1 MYAMTVKR
9 VSPQEADALV
19 KDEGYA
25 YLDVRSIPE
34 FDTGHPA
41 GAYNIPLMHASPSGM
56 RPNGDFLP
64 VVTATFSKDA
74 KLVVGCK
81 TGGRSLRAAQGLL
94 DAGFET
100 VVDQRAGF
108 QGTRDPFGQVKE
120 AGCQGA
126 GLEVA
131 TEAEPDRS
139 YEALL
144 TRKDG

>member
-1 MYAMTVKR
+1 MYAMVVKR

-34 FDTGHPA
+34 FDAGHPA
-41 GAYNIPLMHASPSGM
+41 GAYNIPLMHATPSGM
-56 RPNGDFLP
+56 RPNGDFFP
-64 VVTATFSKDA
+64 VVAAAFSKGA

-94 DAGFET
+94 DAGFEA

-120 AGCQGA
+120 AGWQGA
-126 GLEVA
+126 GLDVA
-131 TEAEPDRS
+131 TEAEPDRT
-139 YEALL
+139 YGALL
-144 TRKDG
+144 ARKDA

>member
-1 MYAMTVKR
+1 MTVRR

-19 KDEGYA
+19 KEEDYV

-34 FDTGHPA
+34 FEAGHPS
-41 GAYNIPLMHASPSGM
+41 GAYNIPLMHATPTGM

-64 VVTATFSKDA
+64 VVAAAFGKDA
-74 KLVVGCK
+74 KIVVGCK
-81 TGGRSLRAAQGLL
+81 TGGRSLRAAQGLVA
-94 DAGFET
+94 AGYEA

-108 QGTRDPFGQVKE
+108 HGTRDPFGQVQE
-120 AGCQGA
+120 LGWLSA

-131 TEAEPDRS
+131 AEAHPERT

-144 TRKDG
+144 ARKDG